1 LSERRGLDILARERG
16 EMGKVSEP
24 VEAVIREQQGLRAIA
39 ASFGPSLTR
48 FFRRRVEDPAEVDD
62 LVQEVFLRLARR
74 GGVGDME
81 RVGGYVFETAASVL
95 RDRQRR
101 RRARCAEA
109 HDLFDP
115 ERHADADF
123 PPDRVLDGQ
132 ERLRRASAALLELP
146 ERTRHVFVLRRLEGL
161 RYQDVAKRLG
171 LSVSSVEKHMQRA
184 MAHLI
189 RRLGEE

>member
-1 LSERRGLDILARERG
+1 MTGASESADAMR
-16 EMGKVSEP
+16 
-24 VEAVIREQQGLRAIA
+24 REQQGLRAIA
-39 ASFGPSLTR
+39 TSFGPSLTR
-48 FFRRRVEDPAEVDD
+48 FFRRRIEDPAEVED

-74 GGVGDME
+74 GGVGEME
-81 RVGGYVFETAASVL
+81 KVGGYVFETAASVIH
-95 RDRQRR
+95 DRQRR
-101 RRARCAEA
+101 RQVRCAEA

-115 ERHADADF
+115 DRHADTDF

-171 LSVSSVEKHMQRA
+171 LSVSAVEKHMQRA
-184 MAHLI
+184 IAHLI
-189 RRLGEE
+189 RRLGVV

>member
-1 LSERRGLDILARERG
+1 LATLAREGG
-16 EMGKVSEP
+16 EMSAGSGRA
-24 VEAVIREQQGLRAIA
+24 EAIVREQQGLRAIVD
-39 ASFGPSLTR
+39 SFGPSLTR
-48 FFRRRVEDPAEVDD
+48 FFRRRIDDPGEVED

-81 RVGGYVFETAASVL
+81 KIGGYVFETAASVL
-95 RDRQRR
+95 HDRR
-101 RRARCAEA
+101 RRRRVRCAEA
-109 HDLFDP
+109 HDPFDP

-123 PPDRVLDGQ
+123 SPDRVLDGQ

-161 RYQDVAKRLG
+161 RYQDVARRLG
-171 LSVSSVEKHMQRA
+171 LSVSAVEKHMQRA

-189 RRLGEE
+189 RRLEEE